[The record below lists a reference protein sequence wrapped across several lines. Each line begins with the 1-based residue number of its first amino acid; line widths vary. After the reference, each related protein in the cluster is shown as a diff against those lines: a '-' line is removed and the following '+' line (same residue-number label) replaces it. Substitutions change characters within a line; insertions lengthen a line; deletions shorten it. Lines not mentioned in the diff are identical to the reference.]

1 MPRTGAFEDRM
12 STFVTPRLHSLPGV
26 QGAVSGFIRSTQH
39 IVFTDRGHRESGGEI
54 VGAHIE
60 MMIHCSNHFQQLQR
74 RSIST

>member
-1 MPRTGAFEDRM
+1 MNEH
-12 STFVTPRLHSLPGV
+12 RLHLGLGV
-26 QGAVSGFIRSTQH
+26 QGAVSGFMRSTQH

-74 RSIST
+74 RSISTYGA